1 MLVSDIKTLKRFSI
15 CYMKQ
20 IGEELK
26 KHFEIIPAK
35 TESDA
40 LNKLLTRKQVP
51 IQKIHR
57 DSNKEGYLYCNE
69 VYNPIVEEEG
79 IMEDEL

>member
-15 CYMKQ
+15 CYIKQ
-20 IGEELK
+20 VGEELK
-26 KHFEIIPAK
+26 KYFEIIPAK

-40 LNKLLTRKQVP
+40 LNKLLTRKEVP
-51 IQKIHR
+51 IRKIGR
-57 DSNKEGYLYCNE
+57 ESKQEGYLYCNE

-79 IMEDEL
+79 IQNEL